1 MAAGKVPASCWQS
14 PLQSGMF
21 QPGFGIAFHCCLSRT
36 RVCSVGLNTD
46 GRQLVHD
53 TMEPDTGCVGK
64 CNGFKE
70 APSGCG
76 ATLLVLEH
84 KTTSGTFRMT
94 ICHPAS
100 NTQCRNTSSLCLDCS
115 TLCRL
120 F

>member
-76 ATLLVLEH
+76 AT
-84 KTTSGTFRMT
+84 
-94 ICHPAS
+94 P
-100 NTQCRNTSSLCLDCS
+100 
-115 TLCRL
+115 
-120 F
+120 